1 MGSGAILNEVIA
13 GADILAEKFGVESDI
28 WSVPSF
34 NELRKDA
41 VAINRRNRLKPEEAG
56 EMPYISRQ
64 LANREGPVV
73 AATDYVRGYAD
84 QVRAF
89 IPQRDYLVL
98 GTDGFGRSDTREN
111 CAGSSKSIAT
121 TWPMPRWRGC
131 ISARRSAVRSFLPR
145 AKSSVSTRTSR
156 FPARVERNFAA
167 D

>member
-1 MGSGAILNEVIA
+1 MT
-13 GADILAEKFGVESDI
+13 
-28 WSVPSF
+28 SF

-64 LANREGPVV
+64 LANRAGPVV

-111 CAGSSKSIAT
+111 LRKFFEVDRYHVAYAAMTGFT
-121 TWPMPRWRGC
+121 
-131 ISARRSAVRSFLPR
+131 SARKSAVRSFSPR
-145 AKSSVSTRTSR
+145 AKSSVSTRQ
-156 FPARVERNFAA
+156 AA
-167 D
+167 SQRELKEILPRISAD